1 MLVFLLPGE
10 DFDNWHIVLCTSATL
25 SPWQLRPRP
34 LLTSLRRRP
43 AAINAAGRRLMVLT
57 CQASFPHPTSISEPG
72 IGLVGSDAAAA
83 DAVYNFAIAPL
94 Q

>member
-1 MLVFLLPGE
+1 
-10 DFDNWHIVLCTSATL
+10 
-25 SPWQLRPRP
+25 
-34 LLTSLRRRP
+34 
-43 AAINAAGRRLMVLT
+43 MVLT